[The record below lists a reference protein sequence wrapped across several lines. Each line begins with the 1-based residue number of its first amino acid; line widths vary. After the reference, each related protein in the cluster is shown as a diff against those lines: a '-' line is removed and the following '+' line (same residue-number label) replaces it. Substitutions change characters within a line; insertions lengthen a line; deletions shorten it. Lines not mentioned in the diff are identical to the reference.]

1 MALADLIARLEQ
13 DTESQVQAIQRQADV
28 DVLAI
33 EAATEQ
39 AVTEAMARFLGR
51 QRSERQVVLQRELSL
66 ARRHAHTRE
75 LEAHHALVAR
85 ILERA
90 RALVPELATSPMYLR
105 ALPSHLEEASSYLE
119 GLRPRVRCRAVFAP
133 VLQPLVARLDGAE
146 LVIDESVGPGI
157 VAEAA
162 DGSVIVDNTLAARL
176 AQIEARLEIE
186 LVAEVGDGRP

>member
-1 MALADLIARLEQ
+1 MRTRVSSRHITRWWRASWRGP
-13 DTESQVQAIQRQADV
+13 
-28 DVLAI
+28 
-33 EAATEQ
+33 
-39 AVTEAMARFLGR
+39 GR
-51 QRSERQVVLQRELSL
+51 SCPSSP
-66 ARRHAHTRE
+66 RRPC
-75 LEAHHALVAR
+75 
-85 ILERA
+85 IFG
-90 RALVPELATSPMYLR
+90 

-119 GLRPRVRCRAVFAP
+119 GLRPRVRCQAVFAP
-133 VLQPLVARLDGAE
+133 VLQPLVARLEGAE